1 MEIHAVVTVAP
12 SRRSL
17 SARSMATGDGIKRT
31 DCPIHKTPGRA
42 MNGGGASGP
51 ASDRP
56 KISWATRTES
66 ARALPSTSYD
76 SRTVGSVE
84 ESELLCASAMHFY
97 MCSYIIAFRLGWVK
111 VPRVL
116 PTERASAW
124 YGRR

>member
-1 MEIHAVVTVAP
+1 MEIRAVVTVAP

-17 SARSMATGDGIKRT
+17 SARSMATGDGIKKT
-31 DCPIHKTPGRA
+31 DWPIHKTPGRA

-51 ASDRP
+51 ASHRP

-84 ESELLCASAMHFY
+84 GSEVRYCSAIHFY
-97 MCSYIIAFRLGWVK
+97 MLSYIITLRLGSVK
-111 VPRVL
+111 VPPVL
-116 PTERASAW
+116 P
-124 YGRR
+124 

>member
-1 MEIHAVVTVAP
+1 
-12 SRRSL
+12 
-17 SARSMATGDGIKRT
+17 MATGDGIKRT
-31 DCPIHKTPGRA
+31 DCPIHKTPGRL

-84 ESELLCASAMHFY
+84 DSESLYCSAMHFY
-97 MCSYIIAFRLGWVK
+97 M
-111 VPRVL
+111 
-116 PTERASAW
+116 
-124 YGRR
+124 